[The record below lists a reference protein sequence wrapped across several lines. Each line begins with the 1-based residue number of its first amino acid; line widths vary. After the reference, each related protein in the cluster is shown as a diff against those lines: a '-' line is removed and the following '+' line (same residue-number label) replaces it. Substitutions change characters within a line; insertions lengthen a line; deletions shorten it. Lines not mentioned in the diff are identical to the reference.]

1 MKSVQIKHLAHRVLT
16 SCVLVVFVAAC
27 SMVTLATSNK
37 PVGELLVTGSK
48 STDGTS
54 VTVNGEPAKSGRT
67 IFSASTIT
75 TPENSGAMINL
86 GKAGKLQLAPNTT
99 FVLNAEAEV
108 VSGNLAA
115 GSVTVLSS
123 AQSVGVRT
131 LTGDVVSLNAGETAT
146 ATSGT
151 SAKKAQTGP
160 GGVNWWVWGA
170 IIAGAA
176 AAVIIL
182 VVVSDDDDS
191 VTSPVR

>member
-1 MKSVQIKHLAHRVLT
+1 MKSIQIKHLAHKVLT
-16 SCVLVVFVAAC
+16 LCVLVVFLASC
-27 SMVTLATSNK
+27 SMVTFATSTK

-67 IFSASTIT
+67 IFTASTIK
-75 TPENSGAMINL
+75 TPENSGATLNL
-86 GKAGKLQLAPNTT
+86 GTAGKLQLSPNTT
-99 FVLNAEAEV
+99 FVLNAEAESL
-108 VSGNLAA
+108 SGDLTE

-123 AQSVGVRT
+123 AKSVGVRT
-131 LTGDVVSLNAGETAT
+131 LTGDTVSLNAGETAT
-146 ATSGT
+146 ASSGT
-151 SAKKAQTGP
+151 SSKKAQTGP

-182 VVVSDDDDS
+182 VANDDDDPV

>member
-1 MKSVQIKHLAHRVLT
+1 MKSVQIKHLAHKVLT
-16 SCVLVVFVAAC
+16 SCVLVVFIVSC
-27 SMVTLATSNK
+27 SMVTFATSNK

-48 STDGTS
+48 TADGTS

-67 IFSASTIT
+67 IFTSSTIK

-108 VSGNLAA
+108 VSGDLTA

-123 AQSVGVRT
+123 AQSVGIKT

-146 ATSGT
+146 ASTATS
-151 SAKKAQTGP
+151 SKKAKPGP
-160 GGVNWWVWGA
+160 GGLDWWVRGGVMS
-170 IIAGAA
+170 GAA
-176 AAVIIL
+176 AMVVIIA
-182 VVVSDDDDS
+182 VV
-191 VTSPVR
+191 